1 MGASLDTATLITST
15 GPRATRT
22 IANVDDIEGELV
34 GFVRTA
40 VRWLDPRFPQTG
52 HRGERG
58 RGGWTGDDQVETEM
72 TQLEELAHDGRGIR
86 IIRLH
91 RDVLIDDGYEG
102 AIRVI
107 AVGVANDQ
115 RLEVRWNFLATENEV
130 RGKSALLIV
139 EGERQSECIADFVS
153 WFDGGN

>member
-1 MGASLDTATLITST
+1 MGASLETATLVTAKGS
-15 GPRATRT
+15 RATRT
-22 IANVDDIEGELV
+22 IANVDDIEAELV

-58 RGGWTGDDQVETEM
+58 RGGWTGDDQVQTEM
-72 TQLEELAHDGRGIR
+72 TQVEELAHDGRGIR

-91 RDVLIDDGYEG
+91 RDALVDGGYAG

-107 AVGVANDQ
+107 AVGVANGEL
-115 RLEVRWNFLATENEV
+115 LELRWNYIATENDV
-130 RGKSALLIV
+130 RGTSAMLLV

-153 WFDGGN
+153 YFDGGN